1 MSKSDSVRFSRDG
14 DQFHYLWAARR
25 CLLLLSPTSGLVA
38 VSIEGASEKESATDE
53 SLEAGEELIDVGEY
67 YGSEAVETAALIRY
81 IQLKHSTQRTHEP
94 WPPSGLE
101 KTLRGFANR
110 YIDLEQRLGGEALAG
125 RIEFSFVSNRPINPY
140 FMEAIEDAAAEAVN
154 RYPKDLEK
162 LKKFTSLE
170 GEKLAAFCRLL
181 RLEGG
186 QETYWFQRGVLAQE
200 INAYLPGNDVDA
212 PGQLKELVTRK
223 ALSES
228 ANDRSITKIDVLRAL
243 GTDEDGIFP
252 APSRIETIG
261 NFIPRDQEADLVAQ
275 IVSASTPIIVH
286 AAGGVGKSVLSQR
299 IGHRLPKG
307 SVVITYDCFG
317 NGEYRRSSSLRH
329 RHKDALVQIANEL
342 ATLGLCD
349 PLIPSPTADN
359 TDYLRVFLY
368 RVKQSVAAI
377 KTKNEQALLCV
388 AIDAA
393 DNAQMAAEEIGE
405 PRSFA
410 RDLLREQM
418 PDGMRLVTL
427 CRTHRQYL
435 LDPPPNAL
443 CLELQPFN
451 RAETAIHLRHVFP
464 KATEQDVDEFH
475 RLSSQNPRVQ
485 AMALFQQASL
495 NEILR
500 KLGPNPTT
508 AEDAIASLLDSAI
521 ANLRDKAGRTEQ
533 AQVDS
538 ICSGLAAL
546 RPLVPIHVLAS
557 ISGVTESAIKS
568 FAVDLGR
575 PLIVIGDTIQFF
587 DEPAETWFREKFR
600 PIKDQL
606 AAFIATLK
614 PLASKSAYV
623 ASALPQLMLEA
634 GQFSDLVEL
643 ALSSEGLPAG
653 SPVEKRDVEVQ
664 RLQFAL
670 KASLRAKRYADAAK
684 LALKAGEETA
694 GDRRQQELLQENTDL
709 AAVLMEPDQI
719 QEIVSRRTFGG
730 GWIGAHHAYEA
741 GLLSHFSAFQGD
753 ARSRLRMAYEW
764 LRNWSRLSKAEQVRD
779 KIDDRDIAEIAIA
792 RFNIDGPE
800 ACAAEMRRWSPRDV
814 SYRVGCIVARRWI
827 DHGRYD
833 ALGQLAV
840 SATNDIYLLLAIN
853 FELRAVHRSPPKETI
868 GRALRLV
875 LHNRVKIIGRSFDNK
890 GTDIQAIVALVE
902 SAYAYHLRDNE
913 VLASL
918 LDRYLPDI
926 PSYDLTSRYGGHR
939 FPLLMAYA
947 LRAALRG
954 KDLKLLDLARPDIRR
969 ALEEEKSHYDSQ
981 DVQVFKEDIGGLL
994 PWLKLWAENFISPI
1008 SSVDLATAIAAVRE
1022 NSASATRMSY
1032 RDVSFTSDEVAEIWF
1047 DILVSNG
1054 SAGETL
1060 IPEFR
1065 TWIGGL
1071 KRPLFT
1077 STWTKLARIAARV
1090 PNFASHANDFARRAF
1105 DLMKD
1110 AREDAVSKAQT
1121 FVELSR
1127 AIVSLNKAEA
1137 GAYFNQAIEVAS
1149 KLGDEILDRWQST
1162 LDLAYRAADPSRPV
1176 PKTAYQLARCAELV
1190 YEYVDRDKH
1199 YDWEGTITAIA
1210 DLCPSSCFAILSRWR
1225 DRKFGSVER
1234 LLATAVHHLLKQQ
1247 RIDPRTTPALVGF
1260 RAQWKYATI
1269 LGLALPA
1276 YASQSERQNA
1286 LSYILHYL
1294 LLDGQSSAV
1303 WEELGAIAAANDLL
1317 IPNFNELIAFAKL
1330 SEVSRLSE
1338 NSTISFP
1345 GKSDDKEGYKEK
1357 DWDTIFSGLELF
1369 TAEGISAAYA
1379 RFHTYEPP
1387 FYLERFASELFSH
1400 VPEGRQAECV
1410 RALAEPAEFSLY
1422 AFQGFLEQ
1430 LPLAWRSQMA
1440 ICSALADII
1449 KRICRR
1455 HCMEITKS
1463 RHYQL
1468 LPLRTASELS
1478 GIPEQDL
1485 IDVVLAAIG
1494 ETNDIVGS
1502 SRLFTLVGL
1511 LASKLTHD
1519 EARDVLHFGLSLFDD
1534 VLDGND
1540 GDGPWTMALEP
1551 PRDINAAI
1559 AGYIWGGLAAPKAS
1573 LRWEAAHVVRGLCA
1587 LGQHAVLGHLVK
1599 YAESG
1604 LGGVFADARL
1614 HFYHLHARQW
1624 LMIALARVAME
1635 NPAAVVSI
1643 RDFLIRFALND
1654 EPHVLI
1660 RHFAVSAVLSLAE
1673 SGHSMVDTN
1682 VRDQLSAVNSSSL
1695 PFHSSKR
1702 YQRPRKHSVHQEIGT
1717 KRFIFGYDMDRYW
1730 FERLGDCFAKTS
1742 SDVEIEAEIIIC
1754 DDWKL
1759 EKNGHWDNDE
1769 RAQRGLFRDHEH
1781 SHSHSSYPRTDD
1793 LSFYLSYHSMMIVA
1807 GKWLAAFPLHCDPEY
1822 FENEFEEWLKG
1833 HLLSR
1838 QDGCWL
1844 ADRRDPK
1851 PLEWP
1856 NWKNDKQSED
1866 WQWSVVK
1873 SDFDR
1878 LLGLGDD
1885 RLNLWGHWTMLSG
1898 RYAEVA
1904 SIRSALVTPERSYA
1918 LLSALQTAT
1927 NSRDYL
1933 IPNAGDDLEID
1944 KPDFKLIGWVETNY
1958 AEKGLDQFDPWAG
1971 EIRYPAP
1978 KPAQFANDIFQL
1990 EPDRE
1995 FRVWQGQSEGALKE
2009 VLWSQ
2014 VWGSCKKEDN
2024 EDEGENGQRLQASRA
2039 FLIEFLGKMK
2049 MDLIVE
2055 VEIERRIRRS
2065 RYERYKDDGIEY
2077 PHPYTKLF
2085 LFDSDGKCRSLR

>member
-1 MSKSDSVRFSRDG
+1 MSKSDLVRFSRDG

-38 VSIEGASEKESATDE
+38 ISIEGASEKESATGE

-67 YGSEAVETAALIRY
+67 YGSEAVETATLIRY

-140 FMEAIEDAAAEAVN
+140 FMEAIEDAAAEAIN

-200 INAYLPGNDVDA
+200 TNAYLPGNDVDA

-228 ANDRSITKIDVLRAL
+228 ANDRSITKMDVLRAL

-252 APSRIETIG
+252 APSRVETTG

-275 IVSASTPIIVH
+275 IVSARTPIIVH

-317 NGEYRRSSSLRH
+317 NGEYRRSSSPRH
-329 RHKDALVQIANEL
+329 RHKDALVQIANDL

-349 PLIPSPTADN
+349 PLIPSSTADN
-359 TDYLRVFLY
+359 TGYLRAFSH
-368 RVKQSVAAI
+368 RVKQSIANI
-377 KTKNEQALLCV
+377 KSKDEQALLCV
-388 AIDAA
+388 TIDAA
-393 DNAQMAAEEIGE
+393 DNAQMAAEELGE
-405 PRSFA
+405 RSFA

-418 PDGMRLVTL
+418 PDGVRLVML
-427 CRTHRQYL
+427 SRTHRQDL
-435 LDPPPNAL
+435 LDPPPNTL
-443 CLELQPFN
+443 RLELQPFS
-451 RAETAIHLRHVFP
+451 RTETAKNLRKFYP
-464 KATEQDVDEFH
+464 SATENNVDEFH
-475 RLSSQNPRVQ
+475 WLSSHNPRVQ
-485 AMALFQQASL
+485 ATALSQHASL
-495 NEILR
+495 SEMLR
-500 KLGPNPTT
+500 ALGPNPKKV
-508 AEDAIASLLDSAI
+508 EDTLAGLLDNAI
-521 ANLRDKAGRTEQ
+521 ANLLDNAGPIEKTRI
-533 AQVDS
+533 DL
-538 ICSGLAAL
+538 ICAGLAVL
-546 RPLVPIHVLAS
+546 RPLVPIQVLAS
-557 ISGVTESAIKS
+557 IAKVDESAIRS
-568 FAVDLGR
+568 FAADLGR
-575 PLIVIGDTIQFF
+575 PLIVTADTIQFF

-600 PIKDQL
+600 PIKSQL
-606 AAFIATLK
+606 AAFIETLR

-623 ASALPQLMLEA
+623 ASALPQLMIEA

-643 ALSSEGLPAG
+643 ALSSEGLPEG
-653 SPVEKRDVEVQ
+653 SPIEKRDVEVQ

-670 KASLRAKRYADAAK
+670 KASLRTSRYADAAK

-694 GDRRQQELLQENTDL
+694 GENRQQKLLQDNTDL
-709 AAVLMEPDQI
+709 AAVLLEPNRI

-741 GLLSHFSAFQGD
+741 GLLSHFTAFQGD

-764 LRNWSRLSKAEQVRD
+764 LANWSRLSKAERVRD
-779 KIDDRDIAEIAIA
+779 EIDDKDIAEIAITW
-792 RFNIDGPE
+792 FNIDGPK
-800 ACAAEMRRWSPRDV
+800 ACAAEMRRWTPREI
-814 SYRVGCIVARRWI
+814 SYRVGRIVARRWI

-833 ALGQLAV
+833 AIGQLAV
-840 SATNDIYLLLAIN
+840 NANNDLCLLLAIN
-853 FELRAVHRSPPKETI
+853 FELRAVHQSPPKETVE
-868 GRALRLV
+868 RALRLV
-875 LHNRVKIIGRSFDNK
+875 LNKRVKIRGSSFENK
-890 GTDIQAIVALVE
+890 GIDTQAIISLVE
-902 SAYAYHLRDNE
+902 SAYTYRLRDNE

-926 PSYDLTSRYGGHR
+926 PTNDLTSRYGGHR
-939 FPLLMAYA
+939 LPLLKAYA

-954 KDLKLLDLARPDIRR
+954 KDLKLIDLARPDIRR
-969 ALEEEKSHYDSQ
+969 ALEEEKSHYDSH
-981 DVQVFKEDIGGLL
+981 DFQVFKEDIGALL
-994 PWLKLWAENFISPI
+994 PWHKLWAENFLSI
-1008 SSVDLATAIAAVRE
+1008 SSVDLATAIVAVRE
-1022 NSASATRMSY
+1022 SSASATRMSY

-1054 SAGETL
+1054 SAGESL

-1065 TWIGGL
+1065 TWIDGL
-1071 KRPLFT
+1071 NRPLFT
-1077 STWTKLARIAARV
+1077 PTWTKLARIAARV
-1090 PNFASHANDFARRAF
+1090 ARAPNFSSHAYDFTRRAF
-1105 DLMKD
+1105 DLIKD
-1110 AREDAVSKAQT
+1110 AREDAETKAQT

-1137 GAYFNQAIEVAS
+1137 GEYFNQAIEVAS
-1149 KLGDEILDRWQST
+1149 KLGDEILDRWQSM
-1162 LDLAYRAADPSRPV
+1162 LDLADRAADPNRPV
-1176 PKTAYQLARCAELV
+1176 PKTVYQLARCAELA
-1190 YEYVDRDKH
+1190 YEYVHRDKH
-1199 YDWEGTITAIA
+1199 YDWDGTIMAIA

-1225 DRKFGSVER
+1225 DRKFGSAER
-1234 LLATAVHHLLKQQ
+1234 LLATAVYHLLKQQ
-1247 RIDPRTTPALVGF
+1247 RIDPSTTPALVGF
-1260 RAQWKYATI
+1260 RAQWKYASI

-1286 LSYILHYL
+1286 LNYILHYL

-1303 WEELGAIAAANDLL
+1303 WEELGAVAITNDLS
-1317 IPNFNELIAFAKL
+1317 IPNLNELIAFAKV
-1330 SEVSRLSE
+1330 SEASHSSAY
-1338 NSTISFP
+1338 STSYP
-1345 GKSDDKEGYKEK
+1345 GKSDDKEK
-1357 DWDTIFSGLELF
+1357 DWDTIFSGLELH
-1369 TAEGISAAYA
+1369 TPVGISAAHA
-1379 RFHTYEPP
+1379 RFKGNDPP
-1387 FYLERFASELFSH
+1387 IYHDQFFSELFAR
-1400 VPEGRQAECV
+1400 VPQGMEAECV
-1410 RALAEPAEFSLY
+1410 RVISEPAEFDLY
-1422 AFQGFLEQ
+1422 HFRIFLENI
-1430 LPLAWRSQMA
+1430 PPAWKVRMA
-1440 ICSALADII
+1440 VRSALGDMI

-1455 HCMEITKS
+1455 YCMEITKS
-1463 RHYQL
+1463 RYYQRF
-1468 LPLRTASELS
+1468 PLQTASEIS
-1478 GIPEQDL
+1478 DIPEHDL
-1485 IDVVLAAIG
+1485 IDVVLTAIG
-1494 ETNDIVGS
+1494 ETTDIVGS

-1511 LASKLTHD
+1511 LASKLSHD
-1519 EARDVLHFGLSLFDD
+1519 EAHEVLHFGLRLFDD
-1534 VLDGND
+1534 ILDEND
-1540 GDGPWTMALEP
+1540 GDGPWTTALEP
-1551 PRDINAAI
+1551 PPDINAAI
-1559 AGYIWGGLAAPKAS
+1559 AGYIWGGLAAPKAC

-1587 LGQHAVLGHLVK
+1587 LGRHAVLEHLIK
-1599 YAESG
+1599 FAESG

-1624 LMIALARVAME
+1624 LMIALARIAME
-1635 NPAAVVSI
+1635 NPAALVSVT
-1643 RDFLIRFALND
+1643 DFLIRFALND

-1660 RHFAVSAVLSLAE
+1660 RHFAASAVLSLVD
-1673 SGHSMVDTN
+1673 SGHLMLDTN
-1682 VRDQLSAVNSSSL
+1682 VRDQLLAVNSSSL

-1702 YQRPRKHSVHQEIGT
+1702 YQRPRKHSVHQETGT

-1769 RAQRGLFRDHEH
+1769 RAQRGLFRDHENN
-1781 SHSHSSYPRTDD
+1781 HSHSSYPRTDD

-1807 GKWLAAFPLHCDPEY
+1807 GKWLTAFPLHRDPEY
-1822 FENEFEEWLKG
+1822 SENEFEEWLKG

-1838 QDGCWL
+1838 PDGYWL

-1856 NWKNDKQSED
+1856 NWKNDKQNED
-1866 WQWSVVK
+1866 WRWSVAR

-1978 KPAQFANDIFQL
+1978 KPAKFANDIFQL

-2085 LFDSDGKCRSLR
+2085 LFGADGKCRSLR

>member
-1 MSKSDSVRFSRDG
+1 M
-14 DQFHYLWAARR
+14 
-25 CLLLLSPTSGLVA
+25 
-38 VSIEGASEKESATDE
+38 DE
-53 SLEAGEELIDVGEY
+53 SW
-67 YGSEAVETAALIRY
+67 GSG
-81 IQLKHSTQRTHEP
+81 QHSTKHANEP
-94 WPPSGLE
+94 WTPSGLE

-110 YIDLEQRLGGEALAG
+110 FISLEQRLGDEILVG
-125 RIEFSFVSNRPINPY
+125 RIEFSFISNRPINSD
-140 FMEAIEDAAAEAVN
+140 FMGAIEDAAAEAVN
-154 RYPKDLEK
+154 RYPEDLEK

-186 QETYWFQRGVLAQE
+186 QESYWFQRGVLAQE
-200 INAYLPGNDVDA
+200 TKAYLPGNDVDA
-212 PGQLKELVTRK
+212 PSQLKELVTRK

-228 ANDRSITKIDVLRAL
+228 ADNRSITKMDVLRAL
-243 GTDEDGIFP
+243 GTDESGIFP
-252 APSRIETIG
+252 APSRIETTG
-261 NFIPRDQEADLVAQ
+261 NFIPRHQEADLVAQ
-275 IVSASTPIIVH
+275 IVAASTPIIVH

-299 IGHRLPKG
+299 IGHHLPKG

-317 NGEYRRSSSLRH
+317 NGEYRRSSSPRH

-349 PLIPSPTADN
+349 PLIPSSKADN
-359 TDYLRVFLY
+359 TDYLRAFSH
-368 RVKQSVAAI
+368 RIKQSITNI
-377 KTKNEQALLCV
+377 KSKDEQALLCV

-405 PRSFA
+405 SRSFA
-410 RDLLREQM
+410 RDLLREHM
-418 PDGMRLVTL
+418 PEGVRLVTL
-427 CRTHRQYL
+427 CRTYRQCL

-443 CLELQPFN
+443 CLELQPFVK
-451 RAETAIHLRHVFP
+451 AETALHLLQFFP
-464 KATEQDVDEFH
+464 RATEQDVGEFH

-485 AMALFQQASL
+485 AMALSQHASL
-495 NEILR
+495 SETLR
-500 KLGPNPTT
+500 ALGPNPTT

-533 AQVDS
+533 AQIDS
-538 ICSGLAAL
+538 ICSGLAVL

-587 DEPAETWFREKFR
+587 DEPAETWFRERFR
-600 PIKDQL
+600 PINGQL
-606 AAFIATLK
+606 AAFIETLR

-643 ALSSEGLPAG
+643 ALSSEGLPAD

-670 KASLRAKRYADAAK
+670 KASLRAERYADAAK

-709 AAVLMEPDQI
+709 AAVFMEPDRI

-741 GLLSHFSAFQGD
+741 GLLSHITAFQGD
-753 ARSRLRMAYEW
+753 ARSRLRMANEW
-764 LRNWSRLSKAEQVRD
+764 LANRSRLSEAERVKD
-779 KIDDRDIAEIAIA
+779 EIHDEDIAEIAIA
-792 RFNIDGPE
+792 QFNINGPN
-800 ACAAEMRRWSPRDV
+800 ACAAEIRRWTPRDV
-814 SYRVGCIVARRWI
+814 SYRAGCIVARRWI

-833 ALGQLAV
+833 ALGRLAI
-840 SATNDIYLLLAIN
+840 SATNNIYLLLAIN
-853 FELRAVHRSPPKETI
+853 FELRAVHRNPPKETVE
-868 GRALRLV
+868 RALRLV
-875 LHNRVKIIGRSFDNK
+875 LKKRVKITGRSFENK
-890 GTDIQAIVALVE
+890 GTDIQAIIALVE
-902 SAYAYHLRDNE
+902 SAYTYRLRDNE
-913 VLASL
+913 ILVSL

-926 PSYDLTSRYGGHR
+926 PTYDLTSRYGGHR
-939 FPLLMAYA
+939 FPLLKAYA

-981 DVQVFKEDIGGLL
+981 DVQVFKEDIGALL

-1008 SSVDLATAIAAVRE
+1008 SSVDFATAIAAVRE

-1032 RDVSFTSDEVAEIWF
+1032 REVSFTSDEVAEIWF

-1065 TWIGGL
+1065 TWIDGL
-1071 KRPLFT
+1071 NRPLFT
-1077 STWTKLARIAARV
+1077 PTWTKLARIAARD
-1090 PNFASHANDFARRAF
+1090 PNFARHAYDFARRAF

-1137 GAYFNQAIEVAS
+1137 GEYFNRSIEVAS
-1149 KLGDEILDRWQST
+1149 KLGDEILDRWQSM
-1162 LDLAYRAADPSRPV
+1162 LDLADRAADPNRPV
-1176 PKTAYQLARCAELV
+1176 PETAYQLARCAELV
-1190 YEYVDRDKH
+1190 YEYVNRDKH

-1225 DRKFGSVER
+1225 DRKFGSAER
-1234 LLATAVHHLLKQQ
+1234 LLAAAVHHLLKQQ
-1247 RIDPRTTPALVGF
+1247 RIDPRTAPALVGF
-1260 RAQWKYATI
+1260 RAQWEYASI

-1276 YASQSERQNA
+1276 YASQSERQNT
-1286 LSYILHYL
+1286 LGYCLQYL
-1294 LLDGQSSAV
+1294 LLDRQSSAV
-1303 WEELGAIAAANDLL
+1303 WEELGTIATANDLSV
-1317 IPNFNELIAFAKL
+1317 PNLNELIAFAKVREA
-1330 SEVSRLSE
+1330 SHSN
-1338 NSTISFP
+1338 NSSYV
-1345 GKSDDKEGYKEK
+1345 GKSGTEERFKEK
-1357 DWDTIFSGLELF
+1357 DWGVIFSDLELF
-1369 TAEGISAAYA
+1369 TAMGISTAYA
-1379 RFHTYEPP
+1379 RFKTCEPP
-1387 FYLERFASELFSH
+1387 FYLERFASELFSR
-1400 VPEGRQAECV
+1400 VPEGRQVECV
-1410 RALAEPAEFSLY
+1410 RALAELAEFDLY
-1422 AFQGFLEQ
+1422 HFRGFLEQ
-1430 LPLAWRSQMA
+1430 LPLAWKLQMA
-1440 ICSALADII
+1440 VRSALAHII
-1449 KRICRR
+1449 KRICSRY
-1455 HCMEITKS
+1455 CLEITKS
-1463 RHYQL
+1463 RYYQQ
-1468 LPLRTASELS
+1468 LPLQTASELS

-1485 IDVVLAAIG
+1485 IDVVLGAIG
-1494 ETNDIVGS
+1494 ENFDIVGS

-1511 LASKLTHD
+1511 LASKLSHD

-1534 VLDGND
+1534 VLDEND
-1540 GDGPWTMALEP
+1540 GDGPWTTALEP
-1551 PRDINAAI
+1551 PPDINAAI
-1559 AGYIWGGLAAPKAS
+1559 AGYIWGGLAAPKAC
-1573 LRWEAAHVVRGLCA
+1573 LRWEAAHVVRWLCA
-1587 LGQHAVLGHLVK
+1587 LGRHEVLGHLIK
-1599 YAESG
+1599 FAGSSSG
-1604 LGGVFADARL
+1604 AFADAQL

-1624 LMIALARVAME
+1624 LMIALARVAIE

-1660 RHFAVSAVLSLAE
+1660 RHFAASAILSLTE
-1673 SGHSMVDTN
+1673 SGHLIVDTN
-1682 VRDQLSAVNSSSL
+1682 VRDQLLAVNSSSL

-1702 YQRPRKHSVHQEIGT
+1702 YQRPGKHSVHRETGA

-1742 SDVEIEAEIIIC
+1742 SDVEDEAEKIIC

-1759 EKNGHWDNDE
+1759 TKNGHWDNDE
-1769 RAQRGLFRDHEH
+1769 RAQRGLYRDRENN
-1781 SHSHSSYPRTDD
+1781 HSHSSYPRTDD

-1807 GKWLAAFPLHCDPEY
+1807 GKWLTAFPLHCDPEY
-1822 FENEFEEWLKG
+1822 SKNEFEEWLKG

-1856 NWKNDKQSED
+1856 NWKNDKQYED
-1866 WQWSVVK
+1866 WQWSVAK
-1873 SDFDR
+1873 TDFDR
-1878 LLGLGDD
+1878 FLGLGDD

-1898 RYAEVA
+1898 RYEENVH
-1904 SIRSALVTPERSYA
+1904 IRSALVTPGRSYA

-1933 IPNAGDDLEID
+1933 IPNAGNDLEID

-1958 AEKGLDQFDPWAG
+1958 AEKALDQFDPWAG

-1978 KPAQFANDIFQL
+1978 KPAKFVCDILQL

-2014 VWGSCKKEDN
+2014 VWGSCKKEDH

-2039 FLIEFLGKMK
+2039 FLTEFLGKMK

-2055 VEIERRIRRS
+2055 VEIERRIRHS
-2065 RYERYKDDGIEY
+2065 HNERYKNDGIEY
-2077 PHPYTKLF
+2077 PHPYTKLY
-2085 LFDSDGKCRSLR
+2085 LFNSDGKCRSLR